1 MLPVYICEDD
11 EKICLAQKEFLENLI
26 LMEGYDMEIVLS
38 TCHPYEVIQLVS
50 EKKQRGIYFLDVE
63 LKGESMDGFALGQKI
78 RELDTRGFY
87 CACSW
92 NGQSFRSF
100 HCHDCG
106 SSHVC

>member
-50 EKKQRGIYFLDVE
+50 EKNS
-63 LKGESMDGFALGQKI
+63 GEFIFWM
-78 RELDTRGFY
+78 
-87 CACSW
+87 
-92 NGQSFRSF
+92 
-100 HCHDCG
+100 
-106 SSHVC
+106 